1 MFILFVAISLALI
14 SVATFPCWSYS
25 ARWGHVPSAIAGALL
40 FCVAM
45 VVVGGKSAPKAAEPD
60 MEVASASPT
69 TSAYN
74 AFHRRVGRVILEP
87 ENAIQ

>member
-1 MFILFVAISLALI
+1 MLVLFGAILLALI

-25 ARWGHVPSAIAGALL
+25 ARWGHVPSTIAGALL

-45 VVVGGKSAPKAAEPD
+45 VVVGGRSAPKAAEPGQ
-60 MEVASASPT
+60 EVASASPV

-74 AFHRRVGRVILEP
+74 AFHRRVETVILEP
-87 ENAIQ
+87 ENVVQ

>member
-1 MFILFVAISLALI
+1 VLVLFGAILLALI

-25 ARWGHVPSAIAGALL
+25 ARWGYVPSTIAGALL

-60 MEVASASPT
+60 MEVASASPV
-69 TSAYN
+69 TSKYN
-74 AFHRRVGRVILEP
+74 AFHRKVETVILAP

>member
-1 MFILFVAISLALI
+1 VLVLFGAILLALI

-25 ARWGHVPSAIAGALL
+25 AGWGHVPSAIAGTLL

-45 VVVGGKSAPKAAEPD
+45 VAVGGKSAPKAAEPD
-60 MEVASASPT
+60 VEVASASPVI
-69 TSAYN
+69 SAYN
-74 AFHRRVGRVILEP
+74 AFHRKVETVFLEP